1 MIILGVNISHNSSA
15 CLMIH
20 GDVKLAIQEERLIR
34 KKNFTG
40 YPKKSID
47 FCIEYL
53 KKNKIK
59 ADYAVLTTKFLSGF
73 SYKIPLTHFFT
84 IKDYQDFYG
93 KKFYRKIF
101 QNKSVDKYVK
111 TLVKNRNKK
120 YDNCIDYDKISHRNI
135 FKNCNHL
142 FIDYLKYQTKN
153 YVKDYKVLDH
163 HSCHA
168 YYALYGFETKKNK
181 RIGVVTMDSWGD
193 GRNQTF
199 WIREVNGKF
208 NEVTSSSECQV
219 GRIYKFVT
227 LIMAMKPDEHEY
239 KVMGMAPYAKKNYA
253 YEIYEKV
260 FKNLL
265 KVKNC
270 KVVHNNKPK
279 DLYSYLENA
288 LHNHRFDNIASAVQ
302 IFVENIISELFT
314 QIYKKYKITNF
325 CFSGGVAMNVKVN
338 KILTDLP
345 FVKSLNVPP
354 SGGDESLCIGG
365 CYMSENKKKKPFS
378 NIYIGTSIYDTTY
391 EKLIKIFPKKKFKIY
406 KNIKHREIAN
416 LINNGKIIGVARG
429 SEEFG
434 ARALG
439 NRSILANPSKIE
451 TVRKINDQIKNRDFW
466 MPFALTILKN
476 DHKKFL
482 KNKKNINLEY
492 MTVAMDTVS
501 KNYKKIISGSHQ
513 YDKTVRPQVL
523 SKKKNEQYYNLIN
536 EFKKISKIPAILN
549 TSLNLHGLPIASNIF
564 NVAEVIKKSD
574 LEYLYIND
582 YFLVKKKR
590 A

>member
-1 MIILGVNISHNSSA
+1 MIILGINISHNSSA
-15 CLMIH
+15 CLMIA
-20 GDVKLAIQEERLIR
+20 GEVKLAIQEERLVR

-59 ADYAVLTTKFLSGF
+59 ADCAVLTTKFLPGF
-73 SYKIPLTHFFT
+73 SYKIPLNHYFT

-93 KKFYRKIF
+93 EKFYGKIF
-101 QNKSVDKYVK
+101 QNKSVDNYIKN
-111 TLVKNRNKK
+111 LVKNRSKK
-120 YDNCIDYDKISHRNI
+120 YDNHINYDEISHKNI

-142 FIDYLKYQTKN
+142 FIKYLKKQTKN
-153 YVKDYKVLDH
+153 YVNDYKVLDH

-168 YYALYGFETKKNK
+168 NYALYGFETKKNN

-199 WIREVNGKF
+199 WIKEADGEFK
-208 NEVTSSSECQV
+208 EISSSSECQV

-227 LIMAMKPDEHEY
+227 LILAMKPDEHEY
-239 KVMGMAPYAKKNYA
+239 KVMGMAPYAKKKYA
-253 YEIYEKV
+253 YEIYEKI

-265 KVKNC
+265 QVKDC
-270 KVVHNNKPK
+270 KVIHKNKPK
-279 DLYSYLENA
+279 DLYSYLKDT
-288 LHNHRFDNIASAVQ
+288 LRNHRFDNIASAVQ
-302 IFVENIISELFT
+302 IFVEKILTELFT

-325 CFSGGVAMNVKVN
+325 CFSGGVAMNVKAN
-338 KILTDLP
+338 KTLTDLS

-365 CYMSENKKKKPFS
+365 CYMIENNKKKPLS
-378 NIYIGTSIYDTTY
+378 NIYIGKSISNTSYQ
-391 EKLIKIFPKKKFKIY
+391 ELIKIFPKNKYKIL
-406 KNIKHREIAN
+406 KNIKHKQVAN
-416 LINNGKIIGVARG
+416 LINDGKIIGVARG

-439 NRSILANPSKIE
+439 NRSILANPSKVDA
-451 TVRKINDQIKNRDFW
+451 VRKINDQIKNRDFW
-466 MPFALTILKN
+466 MPFALTILK
-476 DHKKFL
+476 DKHKKFL
-482 KNKKNINLEY
+482 KNKKNINSEY

-513 YDKTVRPQVL
+513 YDKTVRPQIL
-523 SKKKNEQYYNLIN
+523 EKKKNEQYYDLIR
-536 EFKKISKIPAILN
+536 EFEKISKIPAILN
-549 TSLNLHGLPIASNIF
+549 TSLNLHGLPIASNMI

-574 LEYLYIND
+574 LKYLYIND
-582 YFLVKKKR
+582 NFLIEKK
-590 A
+590 